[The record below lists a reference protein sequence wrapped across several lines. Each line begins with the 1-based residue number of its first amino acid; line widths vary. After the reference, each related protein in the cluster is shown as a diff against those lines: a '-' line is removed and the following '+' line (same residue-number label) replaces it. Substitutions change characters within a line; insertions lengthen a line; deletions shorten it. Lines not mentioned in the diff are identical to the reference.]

1 MTTRTKYLLAALAVL
16 VAFATGRWSAP
27 DHIKIQT
34 VEVDKKTDNKKV
46 EDDTHKTT
54 TITETQKPDGTKTTT
69 TTITD
74 NSVDKIADKSTE
86 DDEKT
91 TTKEIDKSSPTTLGF
106 SAGVNPFSPQGG
118 MIYGGQIYRPMLGP
132 LGVGVSFLTDKTASV
147 IVGLSF

>member
-54 TITETQKPDGTKTTT
+54 TITETQKPDGTE
-69 TTITD
+69 TTITVITD
-74 NSVDKIADKSTE
+74 DSIDKITDKSTE

-91 TTKEIDKSSPTTLGF
+91 TTKEIDKSSPTTLSVLG
-106 SAGVNPFSPQGG
+106 GIKPFSSSSP
-118 MIYGGQIYRPMLGP
+118 IYGAQVYRPVIGP
-132 LGVGVSFLTDKTASV
+132 LGIGVWGLTNVTVGASIGISF
-147 IVGLSF
+147 